1 MKRIISILLAL
12 CLALS
17 ILPETAAATTGGMGN
32 FKKTRDYPGFS
43 DVPASQWFANDVRQA
58 YELGLVN
65 GKGDGKFDPN
75 GNLTIAEAITMA
87 VQIHATYYGNTF
99 VPGGNPWYA
108 NAVLYAVNNNMIQ
121 ADSYGNYA
129 SYATRLDLVGLFTSI
144 PMEEFPRINR
154 VSWIPDV
161 SQYIDYENTS
171 YADYIYRFY
180 AAGVLTGGEGGAFKP
195 EALVKRSEAAAIINR
210 VVLPEN
216 RVHVSSTASAPGQ
229 TYSDPNGYFEVSIPK
244 QGWTNEI
251 SNDCTFFVHAM
262 ENSDN
267 SIAFELLGISAI
279 PKSMQDKTEI
289 SMHDFFVLLKLGI
302 LDSFLETEDSIIFEN
317 DEPYERLVRELD
329 CYLYKG
335 IYSEELHSED
345 VYSEIVLFENSS
357 SYYIVIIMV
366 SPRNQSPTH
375 ELYDILYSMNIPL

>member
-1 MKRIISILLAL
+1 MKHIISILLAL

-32 FKKTRDYPGFS
+32 FKKTRDYHGFS

-216 RVHVSSTASAPGQ
+216 RVHVSSTASTPGQ

-251 SNDCTFFVHAM
+251 SNDGTLFVHAM

-267 SIAFELLGISAI
+267 SIAVEVLGISTI
-279 PKSMQDKTEI
+279 QKSDLDGIEF
-289 SMHDFFVLLKLGI
+289 SLHDVSVFMKLGS
-302 LDSFLETEDSIIFEN
+302 LMAGDGDNVIFEN
-317 DEPYERLVRELD
+317 DAPHERLVRDLD

-335 IYSEELHSED
+335 IYSDQSFEGSL
-345 VYSEIVLFENSS
+345 EIVCFENLS
-357 SYYIVIIMV
+357 SYYIVAIIV
-366 SPRNQSPTH
+366 LPRNQSPTH